1 MSITTKWFSS
11 SICLLAALCS
21 LSPANAAFLDHGTYS
36 TDSNTGLAWLDVTQ
50 TAGISFSDMQN
61 GAGGWLSSGWR
72 YATGLE
78 VSNLFTTYVGSG
90 SENWYQ
96 GSAYQNSLTLV
107 RQLGVSGSFNNSE
120 GITQIYGAQY
130 PTQISIDAR
139 FNDGNSNDLVGL
151 GELIARINDVP
162 DSTVLFTFKAA
173 DGWFTTTFGQRI
185 VRLSRQV
192 TEVF

>member
-1 MSITTKWFSS
+1 
-11 SICLLAALCS
+11 
-21 LSPANAAFLDHGTYS
+21 
-36 TDSNTGLAWLDVTQ
+36 
-50 TAGISFSDMQN
+50 
-61 GAGGWLSSGWR
+61 
-72 YATGLE
+72 
-78 VSNLFTTYVGSG
+78 
-90 SENWYQ
+90 
-96 GSAYQNSLTLV
+96 
-107 RQLGVSGSFNNSE
+107 VSGSFNNSE